1 MLSFPFL
8 QSLVI
13 ATFGFDD
20 FAGVRILVDLNLARL
35 TAAGF
40 GFGCWSATTR
50 LRIKQ
55 VDHVRQAVTVLGKQ
69 SAQLGF
75 KFDFF
80 LEARVALSALQ
91 ELGAARRGV
100 FRAGGIQLI

>member
-1 MLSFPFL
+1 
-8 QSLVI
+8 VI
-13 ATFGFDD
+13 PTFGFDD
-20 FAGVRILVDLNLARL
+20 LASVRVLVDLNLARFASPGL
-35 TAAGF
+35 GL
-40 GFGCWSATTR
+40 GCWSATTR